1 MLSTLV
7 VQRKIKLTTR
17 KWELFIKERTVIYTI
32 LYIIHV
38 FLAENFMTNHS
49 PEFITTFRI
58 VCVLVGE
65 NFFLLWENF
74 TNLEVYSI
82 KIFQN

>member
-17 KWELFIKERTVIYTI
+17 KWELFIKERTVIYNI
-32 LYIIHV
+32 LYIIYV

-58 VCVLVGE
+58 VCFSGRKLFFIVGK
-65 NFFLLWENF
+65 FH
-74 TNLEVYSI
+74 
-82 KIFQN
+82 

>member
-17 KWELFIKERTVIYTI
+17 KWELFIKERTVIY
-32 LYIIHV
+32 IIHV
-38 FLAENFMTNHS
+38 FLAENFMTNHF

-74 TNLEVYSI
+74 TN
-82 KIFQN
+82 